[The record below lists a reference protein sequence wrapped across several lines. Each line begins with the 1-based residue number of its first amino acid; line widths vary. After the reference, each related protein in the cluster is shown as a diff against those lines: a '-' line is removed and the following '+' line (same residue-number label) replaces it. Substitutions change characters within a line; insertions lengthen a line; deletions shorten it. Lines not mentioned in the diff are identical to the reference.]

1 MIRKGLMV
9 FKLDHAI
16 DIDDSTMIHRVSS
29 LMEEELERI
38 LAERTI
44 KDYITID
51 EEVDITE
58 DQVKSTQTSLDL
70 FKIPRPKSSADKIS
84 GIFN

>member
-51 EEVDITE
+51 EEVDVTE
-58 DQVKSTQTSLDL
+58 DQVKSTLYAL
-70 FKIPRPKSSADKIS
+70 KLYRI
-84 GIFN
+84 